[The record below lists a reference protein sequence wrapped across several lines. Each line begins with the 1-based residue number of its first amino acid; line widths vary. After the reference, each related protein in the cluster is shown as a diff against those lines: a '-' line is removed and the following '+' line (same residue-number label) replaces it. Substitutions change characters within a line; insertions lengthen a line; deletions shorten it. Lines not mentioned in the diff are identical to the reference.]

1 MVTQFIVTNLFIYD
15 DLTEHA
21 GMSYRRY
28 IWLYLT
34 IAIVTLNEDLYCAC
48 FNDAYL

>member
-1 MVTQFIVTNLFIYD
+1 MVTQFLVTNLFIYD

-21 GMSYRRY
+21 GMSYRY
-28 IWLYLT
+28 IWIYPT
-34 IAIVTLNEDLYCAC
+34 IANVTLNEDIFCTG